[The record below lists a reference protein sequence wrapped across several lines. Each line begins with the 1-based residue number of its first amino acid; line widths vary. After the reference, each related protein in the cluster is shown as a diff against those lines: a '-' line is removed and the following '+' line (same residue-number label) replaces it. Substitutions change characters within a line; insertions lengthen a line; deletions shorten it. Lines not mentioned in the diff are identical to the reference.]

1 MSLTYDFTSVHEHC
15 VFRCTVTDDSGKSQ
29 HADASFAIG
38 APATAKVQSATSS
51 LAVTRYATGSVVS
64 DQLTVTPSPADD
76 GTYLYNYSIDTDL
89 FTISDTGL
97 ITGVASTDGTYT
109 ASCVVID
116 LYGNQAPTNSA
127 FSVTTEYAH
136 LKGVSVSPATLS
148 VVEGDPV
155 DQVFTLTPN
164 PVDDGTYKYSA
175 SFSGANDGL
184 TITNNNDGTFKVS
197 GTTTTT
203 GNVVIG
209 FTCTDSYNASYSDNA
224 VITITVPAA
233 HIKTATAS
241 IDNTTATVGTAY
253 TGQLNVVCDESDDG
267 SYTYAYSLNGT
278 NYGLSISGTGAITGT
293 PTAAGTAGFK
303 VTVTDSYGAKQ
314 TGYANVVISAA
325 PAYAQIQS
333 VGAVTGYGTNPGH
346 PKVGHSFTRQLTA
359 TPSPADDGSYAWR
372 WYWNPTAPAGMT
384 LTNADT
390 AIVTWSGTPTV
401 TDGGKMFYLYVD
413 VTDYYGTTKTTT
425 GAGGM
430 AIDK

>member
-1 MSLTYDFTSVHEHC
+1 
-15 VFRCTVTDDSGKSQ
+15 
-29 HADASFAIG
+29 
-38 APATAKVQSATSS
+38 
-51 LAVTRYATGSVVS
+51 
-64 DQLTVTPSPADD
+64 
-76 GTYLYNYSIDTDL
+76 
-89 FTISDTGL
+89 
-97 ITGVASTDGTYT
+97 
-109 ASCVVID
+109 
-116 LYGNQAPTNSA
+116 
-127 FSVTTEYAH
+127 
-136 LKGVSVSPATLS
+136 
-148 VVEGDPV
+148 
-155 DQVFTLTPN
+155 
-164 PVDDGTYKYSA
+164 
-175 SFSGANDGL
+175 
-184 TITNNNDGTFKVS
+184 
-197 GTTTTT
+197 
-203 GNVVIG
+203 
-209 FTCTDSYNASYSDNA
+209 A

-401 TDGGKMFYLYVD
+401 TDGGKTFYLYVD